1 MKKIA
6 ELRTLLGHTVKA
18 KEEGDMSL
26 WATVMQPID
35 KLAVGYLSS
44 VKEQLG
50 DMSTSYVSRLSD
62 YRQKVTRMLQ
72 DSWGLTEN
80 EDFEQNEIL
89 AHLDRVIARV
99 ALHLT
104 PTEGKAQAPLPL
116 LGGFLMDFAWESFVR
131 IEEGIAEVR
140 LLLNK
145 TYRTDDS
152 PMDTNAGI
160 TLVRDAP
167 RLLPDV
173 ASEDPHDGRLFH
185 RDVGQHRQRLPVPER
200 GRLVCKEGEF

>member
-18 KEEGDMSL
+18 KEEGDMTL
-26 WATVMQPID
+26 WATVMQPIN

-80 EDFEQNEIL
+80 EDFTQNEIL

-145 TYRTDDS
+145 
-152 PMDTNAGI
+152 N
-160 TLVRDAP
+160 VQN
-167 RLLPDV
+167 
-173 ASEDPHDGRLFH
+173 GRLTREH
-185 RDVGQHRQRLPVPER
+185 ERRYHVGSRRSSTITGCCIRRPTRWTTIPP
-200 GRLVCKEGEF
+200 